1 MRIQIKLR
9 ISSGFTLIEL
19 IMVIVIL
26 GILAAIAIPRYI
38 DLSTNAKEGAA
49 KGSLGNI
56 RAAIGTRYAQNAANG
71 SATYPTLAS
80 LNTTGA
86 ASYFVGGATPSDPY
100 KNVTTVIASAG
111 NPIVAGDVTNAGGW
125 IYNSAGGEVRININ
139 QATANPPDA
148 TNPLLW

>member
-1 MRIQIKLR
+1 MRK
-9 ISSGFTLIEL
+9 SPGFTLIEL

-38 DLSTNAKEGAA
+38 DLSANAKEGAA

-56 RAAIGTRYAQNAANG
+56 RAAVATKYAQNAVNG
-71 SATYPTLAS
+71 SATYPTLAQ

-100 KNVTTVIASAG
+100 KNVATVIASAG
-111 NPIVAGDVTNAGGW
+111 TPIVAGDVTNAGGW
-125 IYNSAGGEVRININ
+125 IYDATQGEVRININ
-139 QATANPPDA
+139 AATANPPDA
-148 TNPLLW
+148 TNPLTW